1 VIAATFSPFFDQPM
15 TVGLIKDLLETVN
28 AQFRKYVLKGWVMGA
43 QAFFDADANTSGE
56 LAAGRP
62 NFRLQFTPCA
72 PMENPQVNLVITD
85 TYYSGFAQS
94 VTG

>member
-1 VIAATFSPFFDQPM
+1 
-15 TVGLIKDLLETVN
+15 
-28 AQFRKYVLKGWVMGA
+28 MGA